1 MEFSRQEYWS
11 MLSFLPPGDPYP
23 RIEPGFPV
31 LQADYLPSDPPGKQ
45 RRLSAKELML
55 SDCGAREVQQVQESL
70 LDYREIKP
78 INPKRINPE
87 YSLEGLMLKFQYFG
101 HLIWRSDSLEI
112 TLMMGKIEGKR
123 RREQQRMRWLYAI
136 TDSMD
141 MSLDKFWEMVK
152 DRKTSRAAVHGVSKS
167 RTPRTY
173 WTTRYTYKGFIT
185 NEVLIAVEPK
195 VIAAMK
201 LKDAYSLEGKLWP
214 T

>member
-11 MLSFLPPGDPYP
+11 MLSFLPPGDHPYP

-101 HLIWRSDSLEI
+101 HLI
-112 TLMMGKIEGKR
+112 
-123 RREQQRMRWLYAI
+123 
-136 TDSMD
+136 
-141 MSLDKFWEMVK
+141 
-152 DRKTSRAAVHGVSKS
+152 
-167 RTPRTY
+167 
-173 WTTRYTYKGFIT
+173 
-185 NEVLIAVEPK
+185 
-195 VIAAMK
+195 
-201 LKDAYSLEGKLWP
+201 
-214 T
+214 